1 MTRVLFFGTH
11 PKQFNGYSKVVYE
24 ISNLLC
30 KKKDI
35 ELGIFGFQNYYQ
47 NGNHR
52 KDIANEIVVYDAF
65 ANEEPKANGFGIANI
80 TKYVQEFKPD
90 VCIVY
95 NDVLVITQV
104 LQKLHEIPAQ
114 ERKFKIVAYIDQVY
128 LNQKKEFIKI
138 LNEKVDYAWAF
149 TPYWMK
155 CIKDQGLTIPVEYI
169 QHGFNPNIYYPIP
182 KEIARAYYGIRNED
196 FIILNLNRNQPR
208 KRWDICLKAFAEV
221 VHRHPNDPIKM
232 MIATENQGAWNLME
246 IFERELIK
254 RNMTL
259 EDGMKHI
266 IMFENPQRVTDE
278 ETNILYNIADVGIN
292 TCDGEGFGLCNFEQ
306 AALGIP
312 QIVPNLGGFLDFL
325 NEGCAMLIEPKM
337 AYYVDN
343 TRDMVCGE
351 ALLCD
356 YSDYADAIIDYFLNR
371 SVMVQ
376 HGQDARRRILK
387 HYSWQNIVDK
397 IYGEIQK
404 ICFTPSV
411 NEIASLNSDIE
422 KIDINSLAF
431 LNEEPITVT
440 PVQSPTV
447 PIVPIVPI
455 STILPLTP
463 IPENPVVSDI
473 KKKKKETR
481 KELSKKLELMLLQ
494 KKIEKLL
501 KK

>member
-24 ISNLLC
+24 ISTLLC

-52 KDIANEIVVYDAF
+52 KDIAPEIVVYDAF
-65 ANEEPKANGFGIANI
+65 ACEEPKANGFGIANI
-80 TKYVQEFKPD
+80 TKYVQEFNPD

-104 LQKLHEIPAQ
+104 LSKLHEIPD
-114 ERKFKIVAYIDQVY
+114 RKFKIVAYIDQVY

-155 CIKDQGLTIPVEYI
+155 CIKDQGLTIPIEFI

-182 KEIARAYYGIRNED
+182 KEIARAYYGLKMED

-221 VHRHPNDPIKM
+221 VHRHPNEPIKM

-266 IMFENPQRVTDE
+266 IMFDKPQRVTDE

-356 YSDYADAIIDYFLNR
+356 YSDYADAIIEYFQNR
-371 SVMVQ
+371 NVMTQ
-376 HGQDARRRILK
+376 HGQDARKNILK
-387 HYSWQNIVDK
+387 NYAWKDIVDK

-404 ICFTPSV
+404 ICMPGMPCMQSMQ
-411 NEIASLNSDIE
+411 NKEIELLNNDIE
-422 KIDINSLAF
+422 KIDINSLSF
-431 LNEEPITVT
+431 LNDVSDKAQEVVA
-440 PVQSPTV
+440 PVSVPLPTV
-447 PIVPIVPI
+447 Q
-455 STILPLTP
+455 LPTVQLQS
-463 IPENPVVSDI
+463 IPEI
-473 KKKKKETR
+473 ETKKKKKESR

-494 KKIEKLL
+494 KKIDKLL